1 MRGVESS
8 YSDFLLLFDVIRV
21 LVAGLVLGL
30 IVGKLVIQRPYQ
42 VERLRPRHWR
52 KVARKMGCNQWLRL
66 VVIALAVAAA
76 SLILST
82 VVGMAL
88 QQAEVQVVSPE
99 EYPFTSIARDQ
110 PLLVLAAV
118 NILPIFEEWV
128 FRGVII
134 DEIVRRRKSRL
145 FAVVVSAVLF
155 AAFHLSNPGTY
166 PAIIIS
172 MLPAS
177 LLLGACYLY
186 TGLGGAILAHNAY
199 NTFLVFASLFF

>member
-1 MRGVESS
+1 ML
-8 YSDFLLLFDVIRV
+8 FLDLLRV
-21 LVAGLVLGL
+21 LVAGMALGL
-30 IVGKLVIQRPYQ
+30 IVGKLVVQRPYQ

-52 KVARKMGCNQWLRL
+52 KVARKMGRRQWVRL
-66 VVIALAVAAA
+66 IVIALSVTAA
-76 SLILST
+76 SLLASMA
-82 VVGMAL
+82 VGTAL
-88 QQAEVQVVSPE
+88 LQAEVQVVVPG
-99 EYPFTSIARDQ
+99 EYPFTSLEQEQ

-134 DEIVRRRKSRL
+134 DEVVRRRKSRL
-145 FAVVVSAVLF
+145 LAVAVSALLF

-199 NTFLVFASLFF
+199 NTFLVFMNFI

>member
-1 MRGVESS
+1 MGRSQWTR
-8 YSDFLLLFDVIRV
+8 LF
-21 LVAGLVLGL
+21 
-30 IVGKLVIQRPYQ
+30 
-42 VERLRPRHWR
+42 
-52 KVARKMGCNQWLRL
+52 
-66 VVIALAVAAA
+66 VIALSVTAA
-76 SLILST
+76 SLIASMA
-82 VVGMAL
+82 VGTAL

-99 EYPFTSIARDQ
+99 EYPFTSLERDQ
-110 PLLVLAAV
+110 PLLILAAV

-134 DEIVRRRKSRL
+134 DEVVRRRKSKLLAVMVSALL
-145 FAVVVSAVLF
+145 FAT
-155 AAFHLSNPGTY
+155 FHLSNPGTY

-199 NTFLVFASLFF
+199 NTFLVFASLFM

>member
-1 MRGVESS
+1 M
-8 YSDFLLLFDVIRV
+8 FDILRV
-21 LVAGLVLGL
+21 LAAGLVLGL

-42 VERLRPRHWR
+42 IERLRPRHWR
-52 KVARKMGCNQWLRL
+52 KVARLMGRKQWIRL
-66 VVIALAVAAA
+66 FAIALSVTAV

-82 VVGMAL
+82 IVGAAL
-88 QQAEVQVVSPE
+88 QQAGVQVVSPE
-99 EYPFTSIARDQ
+99 EYPFTSIERDQ
-110 PLLVLAAV
+110 PLIVLAAV

-134 DEIVRRRKSRL
+134 DEVIRRRKSKL
-145 FAVVVSAVLF
+145 LAVAFSAVLF

-199 NTFLVFASLFF
+199 NTLLVFVGLFM

>member
-1 MRGVESS
+1 MMGRKQWIR
-8 YSDFLLLFDVIRV
+8 LF
-21 LVAGLVLGL
+21 A
-30 IVGKLVIQRPYQ
+30 
-42 VERLRPRHWR
+42 
-52 KVARKMGCNQWLRL
+52 
-66 VVIALAVAAA
+66 IALSVTAV

-82 VVGMAL
+82 IVGAAL
-88 QQAEVQVVSPE
+88 QQAGVQVVSPE
-99 EYPFTSIARDQ
+99 EYPFTSIERDQ

-134 DEIVRRRKSRL
+134 DEVIRRRKSKL
-145 FAVVVSAVLF
+145 LAVAFSAVLF

-199 NTFLVFASLFF
+199 NTLLVFVGLFM